1 MLKMKA
7 KLSVIGVAVLVL
19 LLSPAV
25 SCRKNGGVNDESKL
39 PCIDYAKSF
48 TDYLL
53 SHGMSSQQLEALILS
68 LK

>member
-7 KLSVIGVAVLVL
+7 KLSVIGAAVLVL

-25 SCRKNGGVNDESKL
+25 SCRKNGGVNDESIL
-39 PCIDYAKSF
+39 PGIDYAKSF
-48 TDYLL
+48 SDYLL
-53 SHGMSSQQLEALILS
+53 SHGMSSRQLEALILS